1 MKGFL
6 KKKSPKG
13 LPGMHAWQ
21 MRWFELTA
29 EHITYWEISM
39 EGEELVVFDE
49 KAFKTQ
55 WEENGMGN
63 ESMWKFFGR
72 SYGQIVDTILRPMA
86 EQVRADRGLSGLS
99 IYLSPAVLVFL
110 VSPCAS
116 LSLSLPPSL
125 SLSLSNPN
133 PNPLQL

>member
-1 MKGFL
+1 
-6 KKKSPKG
+6 
-13 LPGMHAWQ
+13 
-21 MRWFELTA
+21 
-29 EHITYWEISM
+29 M

-99 IYLSPAVLVFL
+99 I
-110 VSPCAS
+110 
-116 LSLSLPPSL
+116 SLPPFLFFLFPFQGFDPGFGREVGSVFGQGL
-125 SLSLSNPN
+125 GLYSVPDWQRKLPVHV
-133 PNPLQL
+133 